1 MVKERAIAPFKL
13 TRIPEIHFGAG
24 SLAKLAALAA
34 RFGRRALVVTGS
46 GSLQAS
52 GWRDNIVSDLEKEK
66 LELSF
71 AAAAG
76 EPTPELVDAAAAEHR
91 PDRKRPD
98 VVIAVG
104 GGSVIDAGK
113 AIAAMIPAA
122 GGESVADFLEGV
134 GTGAAHSGTKIPFIA
149 VPTTAGTGSEAT
161 KNAVLS
167 RVGRDGFKKS
177 LRHDNFVPDIAIV
190 DPELTLSCPSEV
202 TAACGLDAFVQLME
216 SYVSSSANPMT
227 DALAAGAM
235 DAAKNHV
242 TAAAGHGADKIETR
256 AAMAYASLVSGIT
269 LANAGLGLA
278 HGFAAQIGGMF
289 PIPHGVICGTL
300 ITPVTQRTI
309 ERLQENA
316 AAPENQAFL
325 KKYAAMG
332 AMLGSVDPHNVEVA
346 CATLLRVLEAW
357 TGKLRIKKLGHYG
370 VTVNDLPLIAD
381 KTSNKHNPV
390 RLGREE
396 MIAILKVRL

>member
-1 MVKERAIAPFKL
+1 MVKEKAIAPFKL
-13 TRIPEIHFGAG
+13 ARLPEIHFGPG

-34 RFGRRALVVTGS
+34 GFGRRALVVTGG

-52 GWRDNIVSDLEKEK
+52 GWRDNIVRDLEKEK

-71 AAAAG
+71 AASAD

-91 PDRKRPD
+91 PEGKRPD
-98 VVIAVG
+98 VVIAIG
-104 GGSVIDAGK
+104 GGSVMDAGK
-113 AIAAMIPAA
+113 AMAAMIPVQ
-122 GGESVADFLEGV
+122 GGESVADFLEDLGK
-134 GTGAAHSGTKIPFIA
+134 GAAHSGVKIPFIA

-161 KNAVLS
+161 KNAVL
-167 RVGRDGFKKS
+167 GRHGSDGFKKS

-202 TAACGLDAFVQLME
+202 SAACGLDAFVQLME
-216 SYVSSSANPMT
+216 SYVSRNANPMT

-256 AAMAYASLVSGIT
+256 TAMAYASLVSGIT

-278 HGFAAQIGGMF
+278 HGFATEIGGMF

-309 ERLQENA
+309 ERLRENA

-332 AMLGSVDPHNVEVA
+332 AMLGSVDPYNIELA

-357 TGKLRIKKLGHYG
+357 TGKLHIKKLGHYG
-370 VTVNDLPLIAD
+370 VTEADLRVIAD

-390 RLGREE
+390 ELGRKDLF
-396 MIAILKVRL
+396 AILKERL